1 MVPAS
6 GSLTGKVLAAVL
18 ILSALGGIFLSQSG
32 PIPVPDVPSV
42 PPPEPLTT
50 TQSVRETFSLS
61 GTEQVSILLIGH
73 DGTEEQSGS
82 RADAILLCTIDK
94 SSNRLIMTSFLRDLY
109 VPIPGHG
116 ENRLN
121 AAYAFGGKELLLQTL
136 EETFG
141 IHPDGALEVDF
152 SGFSET
158 IDILGGV
165 TLEISPEEAAEINR
179 KTGGILAGVT
189 QLLSGPE
196 ALAYVRIRK
205 LDDGGDF
212 SRTARQ
218 QKLLQAMLRSCK
230 NLRLSNIISLI
241 KQGLDHASTDIPK
254 GDLLRLALEVLP
266 ILDDL
271 SLTGLQIPQ
280 EGAYSYET
288 VRGMSVLIPDLE
300 AARTLLRDTLGSFQT
315 E

>member
-6 GSLTGKVLAAVL
+6 GSLAGKVLAAVL
-18 ILSALGGIFLSQSG
+18 ILSALGGILLSQSR
-32 PIPVPDVPSV
+32 PIPVPDVPTV
-42 PPPEPLTT
+42 PPPEPLAT
-50 TQSVRETFSLS
+50 TQPVRKTFSLS

-82 RADAILLCTIDK
+82 RADAILLCTISK
-94 SSNRLIMTSFLRDLY
+94 ERNELIMTSFLRDLY

-116 ENRLN
+116 KNRLN
-121 AAYAFGGKELLLQTL
+121 AAYAFGGKELLLRTL
-136 EETFG
+136 EENFG

-152 SGFSET
+152 SGFSDT
-158 IDILGGV
+158 IDILGGI
-165 TLEISPEEAAEINR
+165 TLELSPEEAEEINR
-179 KTGGILAGVT
+179 KTGGTLTGGI

-218 QKLLQAMLRSCK
+218 QILLQAMLRSCK
-230 NLRLSNIISLI
+230 NLRLTNIISLI
-241 KQGLDHASTDIPK
+241 KQGLDLASTDMSK
-254 GDLLRLALEVLP
+254 GDLLRFALEALP
-266 ILDDL
+266 MLDE
-271 SLTGLQIPQ
+271 LTFSSQQIPQ
-280 EGAYSYET
+280 EGTYSYET
-288 VRGMSVLIPDLE
+288 VSGMSVLIPDLE